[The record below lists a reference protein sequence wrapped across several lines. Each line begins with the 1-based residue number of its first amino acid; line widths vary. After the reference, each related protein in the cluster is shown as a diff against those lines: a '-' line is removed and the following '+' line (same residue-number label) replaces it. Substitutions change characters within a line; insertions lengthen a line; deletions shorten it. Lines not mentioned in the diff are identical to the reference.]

1 MVQHI
6 SRKFTAASCSGAS
19 KTEQSIIV
27 KLSKLKIATRLGAG
41 FGLVLLLLTLV
52 LSIGMQRFHA
62 IGNSTATLINEDWVK
77 ADAAAT
83 VNTMTRANARRTL
96 ELFLVSGADERAQIR
111 EKIESNKKEITQAL
125 QTLERLVTS
134 EAGKEMMADVV
145 ERRAAYV
152 ASFSSV
158 SALVESGQRE
168 QAQQLVLSETMPR
181 LDALQ
186 ESVQSLNASQKQ
198 QAEDSAK
205 AVAAMI
211 SSGSTQMLVLG
222 LVALGAGTAFAFWLA
237 RSIVRPLREA
247 VQVAQAVARG
257 DLTSRIHVLSSD
269 ELGELLQALKTMN
282 DNLGN
287 MVSEVRQGTDTI
299 ATASN
304 QIASGNLDLAAR
316 TEMQAGSLQ
325 QTASS
330 MEELTSTVQQNAA
343 SARQASALAN
353 STSRITAEGSDAVAS
368 VGATMTSISE
378 CARRIEDITGII
390 DGIAFQTNI
399 LALNAAVE
407 AARAGEQGKG
417 FAVVASEVRNL
428 AQRSAAAAKEIKVL
442 IGDSVEKIS
451 DGTRLTGEAA
461 ETMRQVLSSVQRV
474 TDLMADISA
483 ASDEQRSGIE
493 QVNQA
498 VTQMDAVT
506 QQNAA
511 LVEQAA
517 AAAGAL
523 QDQAK
528 ALTRTVHMFKL
539 ARHDADGRPATPAAA
554 TAARG
559 PAGARERL
567 AASPAR
573 FLQLDATREEEPAWT
588 RF

>member
-1 MVQHI
+1 
-6 SRKFTAASCSGAS
+6 
-19 KTEQSIIV
+19 V
-27 KLSKLKIATRLGAG
+27 KLSNLKIATRLGAG
-41 FGLVLLLLTLV
+41 FGLVLLLLVLV
-52 LSIGMQRFHA
+52 LSIGLHRFQA
-62 IGNSTATLINEDWVK
+62 IGDSTATLINEDWVK
-77 ADAAAT
+77 ADAAAMI
-83 VNTMTRANARRTL
+83 NTMTRANARRTL
-96 ELFLVSGADERAQIR
+96 ELFLVPGADERAQIR

-125 QTLERLVTS
+125 QALERLVTS
-134 EAGKEMMADVV
+134 EAGKGLLATVA

-168 QAQQLVLSETMPR
+168 QAQQLVLGETMPR

-186 ESVQSLNASQKQ
+186 ESVEALNAFQKRR
-198 QAEDSAK
+198 AEDSGK
-205 AVAAMI
+205 AVAAKI

-222 LVALGAGTAFAFWLA
+222 LAALGFGIAFAVWLA
-237 RSIVRPLREA
+237 RSIVRPLRQA
-247 VQVAQAVARG
+247 VQVAQAVAGG
-257 DLTSRIHVLSSD
+257 DLTSRIDVSSND
-269 ELGELLQALKTMN
+269 ELGELLEALKTMN

-287 MVSEVRQGTDTI
+287 MVNEVRQGTDTI
-299 ATASN
+299 ATAST
-304 QIASGNLDLAAR
+304 QIATGNLDLAAR

-353 STSRITAEGSDAVAS
+353 STSRITAEGSDAVAC
-368 VGATMTSISE
+368 VGATMSSISE

-442 IGDSVEKIS
+442 ICDSVEKIS
-451 DGTRLTGEAA
+451 DGTRLTGQAA
-461 ETMRQVLSSVQRV
+461 DTMREVLSGVQQV

-517 AAAGAL
+517 AAAQSL
-523 QDQAK
+523 QDQAS
-528 ALTRTVHMFKL
+528 ALTCTIHMFKL
-539 ARHDADGRPATPAAA
+539 AGHDSGGRPATPAAD

-567 AASPAR
+567 AAGRAR
-573 FLQLDATREEEPAWT
+573 LLQLGATKEEEVART

>member
-1 MVQHI
+1 
-6 SRKFTAASCSGAS
+6 
-19 KTEQSIIV
+19 V
-27 KLSKLKIATRLGAG
+27 KLSNLKIATRLGAG
-41 FGLVLLLLTLV
+41 FGLALLLLVLV

-62 IGNSTATLINEDWVK
+62 IGNSTTALIDEDWVK

-83 VNTMTRANARRTL
+83 INTMTRANARRTL
-96 ELFLVSGADERAQIR
+96 ELFLAPGAQERARIR
-111 EKIESNKKEITQAL
+111 DKIESNKKEITQAL

-134 EAGKEMMADVV
+134 EAGKAMLATVL

-152 ASFSSV
+152 ASFSAV
-158 SALVESGQRE
+158 SESIESGRHE
-168 QAQQLVLSETMPR
+168 EAQQVLNETMPR

-186 ESVQSLNASQKQ
+186 DSVQALNVFQKQ
-198 QAEDSAK
+198 RAEDSGR

-211 SSGSTQMLVLG
+211 ASGSTQMLVLG
-222 LVALGAGTAFAFWLA
+222 LVALGAGTAFAIWLA
-237 RSIVRPLREA
+237 RSIVRPLRRA
-247 VQVAQAVARG
+247 VQVAQAVAGG
-257 DLTSRIHVLSSD
+257 DLTSRIEVGSRD
-269 ELGELLQALKTMN
+269 ELGELLAALKTMN

-287 MVSEVRQGTDTI
+287 MVDQVRQGTDTI
-299 ATASN
+299 ATASS

-316 TEMQAGSLQ
+316 TEMQASSLQ

-330 MEELTSTVQQNAA
+330 MEELTGTVQQNAA
-343 SARQASALAN
+343 NARQASALAN
-353 STSRITAEGSDAVAS
+353 QTSAITAAGSDAVAC

-428 AQRSAAAAKEIKVL
+428 AQRSAAAAREIKVL

-451 DGTRLTGEAA
+451 DGTRLTGQAA
-461 ETMRQVLSSVQRV
+461 DTMRQVLGSVQRV
-474 TDLMADISA
+474 TDLMSDIST

-498 VTQMDAVT
+498 VTQMDAAT

-517 AAAGAL
+517 AAAASL
-523 QDQAK
+523 QDQAG

-539 ARHDADGRPATPAAA
+539 AATDAGVARPRDGRT
-554 TAARG
+554 
-559 PAGARERL
+559 RERL
-567 AASPAR
+567 AAPGAQL
-573 FLQLDATREEEPAWT
+573 LQLGAIEDKELAWT